1 MKFDLD
7 AIQNDTLDITLG
19 GEVYKVQQLDTAAYI
34 SASKHKEK
42 VSHEAGADAANLKVF
57 NAWIGALAPELPADK
72 VKSLSLRA
80 MNALLSKLDTF
91 QGGVVGDVGGN
102 VPAGGGKQ

>member
-19 GEVYKVQQLDTAAYI
+19 GEVYAVGQLSVDAYL
-34 SASKHKEK
+34 STLSHKEK
-42 VSHEAGADAANLKVF
+42 LGEDAGENTVVLR
-57 NAWIGALAPELPADK
+57 AWIGALAPDISADK
-72 VKSLSLRA
+72 IADLSLRSLY
-80 MNALLSKLDTF
+80 ALLSKLDTF
-91 QGGVVGDVGGN
+91 QGGVVGDDGGN